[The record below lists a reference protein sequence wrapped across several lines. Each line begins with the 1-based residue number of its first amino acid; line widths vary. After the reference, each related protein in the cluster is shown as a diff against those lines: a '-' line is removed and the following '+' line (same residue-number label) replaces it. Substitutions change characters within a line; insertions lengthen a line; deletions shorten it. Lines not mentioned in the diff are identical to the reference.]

1 VSGVPESEAG
11 EPPRVMLLSFD
22 FGAFCIPLA
31 NALADHTRV
40 TLVLPESEVVD
51 RQTALDDRVAL
62 HTYDKPRLRQPL
74 RQLGLCIGLIGL
86 VRRLRPDVVHL
97 QQGHLWF
104 NLALPFLG
112 RVPLVVTVHDAE
124 PHLGDRGASKTP
136 PRLMQLAFHRA
147 DRLIVHS
154 ERARALVM
162 RTTGISPDRI
172 DVIPLVVPLV
182 ETGAGDDQDPSDRD
196 HTDHPGT
203 VLFFGRIWPYKG
215 LDVLIGAEPL
225 VSARVPGHRFV
236 VAGEGEPFDRY
247 RAMMANPERFTVIN
261 RYVPAD
267 EQAALFREAAVV
279 VLPYLEASQ
288 SGVVPIACAFGKPV
302 VVTDVGGLPEVVED
316 GVTGYVVAPGDQ
328 RALADAIVRVLSD
341 DDLRRRLG
349 DNARRSLDACS
360 PARVARSTAATY
372 DRLLGRQRSWAR

>member
-1 VSGVPESEAG
+1 MSGAPEAEAG
-11 EPPRVMLLSFD
+11 EPARVVLLAFD

-31 NALADHTRV
+31 NALADHARV
-40 TLVLPESEVVD
+40 TLVLPEPEVAD
-51 RQTALDDRVAL
+51 RHGALDDRVAL

-74 RQLGLCIGLIGL
+74 RQLGLCIRLIGL
-86 VRRLRPDVVHL
+86 VRRVRPDVVHL
-97 QQGHLWF
+97 QQGHFWF

-136 PRLMQLAFHRA
+136 PRLMQLAFRRA

-182 ETGAGDDQDPSDRD
+182 ETSAGDDHD
-196 HTDHPGT
+196 HTDDPGT

-247 RAMMANPERFTVIN
+247 RALMANPERFTVIN

-267 EQAALFREAAVV
+267 EQAALFRESAVV

-316 GVTGYVVAPGDQ
+316 GVTGFVVAPGDET
-328 RALADAIVRVLSD
+328 ALADAIVRVLSD

-372 DRLLGRQRSWAR
+372 DLLLGRQRSWAR